1 MPRTASLFSPP
12 FPSFHQDAGAG
23 VWNHG
28 AALPPRR
35 VENRVGPEVREF
47 ASSTDE
53 VELSL
58 RIQIVARMRRC
69 GPAIGARAGQPR
81 ATNRSGRSA
90 RALLPTPRFVVGNCS
105 AHARGLGS
113 PFSQHAARAGAYA
126 RQGRLARI
134 PDVPGTWIS
143 HSPAA
148 QQHKTE
154 PEGKLTACLP

>member
-53 VELSL
+53 VELCANSNRRPNAQVCPGPRGERGSASSYQPLGAERTGPPAHPPVRRRQLQRPCQGPREPVLTARGACGSL
-58 RIQIVARMRRC
+58 CQ
-69 GPAIGARAGQPR
+69 ARALG
-81 ATNRSGRSA
+81 ADSGRSGGPGYLT
-90 RALLPTPRFVVGNCS
+90 LLPRSSTRPSLTGK
-105 AHARGLGS
+105 
-113 PFSQHAARAGAYA
+113 RA
-126 RQGRLARI
+126 
-134 PDVPGTWIS
+134 
-143 HSPAA
+143 
-148 QQHKTE
+148 
-154 PEGKLTACLP
+154 ACLS